1 MSILT
6 GGLQVGGG
14 INETNAQEW
23 LDAGASKV
31 RPHIPASSTRRGLTT
46 SDPPPPQVIVTSY
59 LFPSASFSL
68 SRLQNLA
75 KLVGKERL
83 VVDVSCRKREGGWW
97 VAMDKW
103 TRITDLEVTKGSSWV
118 TPNVQKDGLL
128 TVFFSF
134 QLVETLDTLSEYCR
148 FVQTPLLLNLW

>member
-23 LDAGASKV
+23 LAAGASKV
-31 RPHIPASSTRRGLTT
+31 RPYISASSTRRGLTT
-46 SDPPPPQVIVTSY
+46 SDPPQVIVTSY

-75 KLVGKERL
+75 KVVGKERL
-83 VVDVSCRKREGGWW
+83 VVDVSCRKRKGGWW

-103 TRITDLEVTKGSSWV
+103 TRITDLEVTKGPSWV
-118 TPNVQKDGLL
+118 TPNVQRDGLL
-128 TVFFSF
+128 TLRFSF
-134 QLVETLDTLSEYCR
+134 VMVETLDTLSEYCR